1 MHRSQILGA
10 AIRQVRR
17 MWLGGASLEEIN
29 AFLQL
34 RTPDT
39 WNKVNEALER
49 AFLQRRLIMIR
60 LTPELIEERRSEW
73 EHERISELMRL
84 RDYFSF
90 MHFAQQERVIVTVC
104 AANPAAGQWIGQPG
118 VRCYDGALPVV
129 SRFSPPNEG
138 LLAADPAD
146 PCLLELLNGYES
158 PLSYA
163 AYVGLLQTHGLRVAS
178 ADSGYLLEDVLGLR
192 YHEAY
197 RLHGVYDE
205 KTHEPAW
212 TSKNGERL
220 RGALNRQLGA
230 ELVHSGPHDNWELRN
245 ERSIA
250 GPFFGPQAPVLVFDH
265 DQYIDERLQHRDLAS
280 IYSYHIRWNELYP
293 HHPIPKKSR

>member
-1 MHRSQILGA
+1 M
-10 AIRQVRR
+10 
-17 MWLGGASLEEIN
+17 
-29 AFLQL
+29 
-34 RTPDT
+34 
-39 WNKVNEALER
+39 
-49 AFLQRRLIMIR
+49 
-60 LTPELIEERRSEW
+60 IEERRSDW
-73 EHERISELMRL
+73 EHDRIAELMRL

-90 MHFAQQERVIVTVC
+90 MLFAQQERVIVTVC

-129 SRFSPPNEG
+129 SRASTPNEG

-146 PCLLELLNGYES
+146 PRLLELLNGYES

-163 AYVGLLQTHGLRVAS
+163 AYVELLQSHGLRVAS

-197 RLHGVYDE
+197 RLHGVYDA
-205 KTHEPAW
+205 KTNEPAW

-230 ELVHSGPHDNWELRN
+230 ELRALRPARQLGARERARYCGAVLRTADAGAGLRSRSVHRRAARTS
-245 ERSIA
+245 RS
-250 GPFFGPQAPVLVFDH
+250 
-265 DQYIDERLQHRDLAS
+265 RQHRSLSLPLERALPAPPHSQEVEIAS
-280 IYSYHIRWNELYP
+280 CLRTTW
-293 HHPIPKKSR
+293 